1 MRIKLVLFGHLA
13 RYLPTPGERGAV
25 VLDVSTS
32 ATVAGVLDDIGV
44 PQKECGYVTVN
55 GERAAPDRRLGE
67 GDEVRV
73 IVPLGGG

>member
-1 MRIKLVLFGHLA
+1 MQIKLVLFGHLD
-13 RYLPTPGERGAV
+13 RYLPAPAERGAV
-25 VLDVSTS
+25 ILDVPTH

-44 PQKECGYVTVN
+44 PQKERGYVTVN
-55 GERAAPDRRLGE
+55 GERAAPDRRLEE